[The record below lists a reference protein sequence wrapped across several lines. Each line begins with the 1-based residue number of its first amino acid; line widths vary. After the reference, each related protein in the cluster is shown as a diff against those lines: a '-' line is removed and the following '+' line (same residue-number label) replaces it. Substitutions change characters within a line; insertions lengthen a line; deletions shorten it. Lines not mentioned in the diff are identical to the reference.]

1 MRKWQNGATVR
12 CPNDNRPAVVHG
24 HNFER
29 EKNNGGI
36 NNNSWLPS
44 LCLPPQCD
52 VGREIINMPLR
63 ALLECPGLALFSLF
77 SARERERERRAT
89 PYSRSL
95 LCVAVY
101 TVQTVTTM
109 MMLIETRGVYF
120 LYARSCSKGWQN
132 GSKLK
137 GARVKGQHY

>member
-12 CPNDNRPAVVHG
+12 CPNDNRPEVVHG

-77 SARERERERRAT
+77 SAREREREREEPHPTHVASYVW
-89 PYSRSL
+89 PYI
-95 LCVAVY
+95 
-101 TVQTVTTM
+101 QTVTTM
-109 MMLIETRGVYF
+109 MMLIETRRCF
-120 LYARSCSKGWQN
+120 LSMLVLTQ
-132 GSKLK
+132 
-137 GARVKGQHY
+137 RVAERK